1 MVLTDQPIQYAESS
15 DGTRIAYRTF
25 GSGRPVVFVGGA
37 LSTAEAA
44 GPMAAA
50 FAEAG
55 MQGIA
60 YDRRGRGESGDTAP
74 YAPEREAEDLQAV
87 IDVVGGATVV
97 LGHSSGAVLS
107 LFAAAEGVP
116 MTHLFLSEP
125 PLRFGQN
132 EPAADLADRL
142 QALVDRGENEE
153 AVLLFLQEDVG
164 MPKPVIEQLR
174 GSPAFAGFVP
184 LAQTTVYDNRLVA
197 SVSTPTAAMLGV
209 DVPVTLLRGE
219 PTLPLIATAV
229 ERLAAAMPG
238 TELVVVP
245 ESHDHGVDPGGT
257 VREVRARISVMGC
270 SPAAATTTSGHHQ

>member
-1 MVLTDQPIQYAESS
+1 LTDQLILYAESS

-44 GPMAAA
+44 GPVAAA

-55 MQGIA
+55 LQGVT

-74 YAPEREAEDLQAV
+74 YTPEREAEDLHAV
-87 IDVVGGATVV
+87 TDVVGGAPVV

-132 EPAADLADRL
+132 EPPVDLADRL
-142 QALVDRGENEE
+142 QTLVDRGEKEE

-174 GSPAFAGFVP
+174 GSLAFTGFVP

-209 DVPVTLLRGE
+209 DVPVTLLRGD
-219 PTLPLIATAV
+219 PTLPLIVTAV

-257 VREVRARISVMGC
+257 VREVRARIS
-270 SPAAATTTSGHHQ
+270 